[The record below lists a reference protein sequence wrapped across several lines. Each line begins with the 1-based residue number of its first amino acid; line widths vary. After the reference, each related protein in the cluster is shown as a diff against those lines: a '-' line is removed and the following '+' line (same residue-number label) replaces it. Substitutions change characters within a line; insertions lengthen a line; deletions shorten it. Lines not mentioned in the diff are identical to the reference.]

1 MPGILPDR
9 TLTRRRVIQ
18 TGVAIAAAALTVPA
32 VTTAQDGAE
41 YTFIVAGLDYREG
54 QETHNSDVL
63 MIARVNPELG
73 TVNAVSIPR
82 DLYIDIPGYGADKIT
97 SAFTYGYEDAGG
109 AWEGGAQVLTDTIAA
124 NFGLAIDGV
133 VTTTFDGFVR
143 MIDALGGVTVDNPY
157 AVDDPKAPEWGQ
169 AGLWTWP
176 AGVQTLDG
184 ASALRFVRT
193 RNMDGDDGRVMRQQ
207 LVLRAILDQLQQ
219 PETIAKLPSLV
230 DSLRDAVDTNIPADV
245 QATLVAALPGV
256 DPARVAF
263 TNIADQLWG
272 GTLDSGMWVYQADWA
287 TLPGYVQ
294 ALLAGDA

>member
-1 MPGILPDR
+1 VPGILPDR
-9 TLTRRRVIQ
+9 SLTRRRAIQ
-18 TGVAIAAAALTVPA
+18 AGVAVATALAAPATGAAQGEA
-32 VTTAQDGAE
+32 
-41 YTFIVAGLDYREG
+41 YTFIAAGLDHRAG
-54 QETHNSDVL
+54 FDTHNSDVL
-63 MIARVNPELG
+63 MVARVDLG
-73 TVNAVSIPR
+73 LGSVNAVSIPR
-82 DLYIDIPGYGADKIT
+82 DLYIDIPGFGADKIT
-97 SAFTYGYEDAGG
+97 SAFTYGYDDAGG
-109 AWEGGAQVLTDTIAA
+109 EWAGGAQVLTDTIATS
-124 NFGLAIDGV
+124 FGLAIDGV

-157 AVDDPKAPEWGQ
+157 AVDDPKAAEWGE

-219 PETIAKLPSLV
+219 PDTVKRVPALA
-230 DSLRDAVDTNIPADV
+230 DSLRDAVETNIPAEM
-245 QATLVAALPGV
+245 QAGLIAALPEI
-256 DPARVAF
+256 DPARVVF

-294 ALLAGDA
+294 SLLAGA